1 MPVPLTASAVDT
13 LRAQTPGV
21 QHTTHFNHAGS
32 SLPSTATLDAI
43 RNHLWLEAIRGPM
56 EAGVAARQQSEQAR
70 VLAARLLSAQTS
82 EIAVTTGNSPA
93 WGGAFAALGA
103 WHPGDRILVAR
114 HEWGGNLATMR
125 LTAQRAGASIET
137 IPSDDSGAVDPQAL
151 ADMLDE
157 RVRLIALTW
166 MPANG
171 GLINPAVAV
180 GQIARRHC
188 IPYFVDA
195 AQSVGQLPVDV
206 MQVGCD
212 VLTTVGRKA
221 LRGPRGT
228 GLLFVRQ
235 DFLSRLTPAF
245 VDTHSAP
252 LDANGEPVLRN
263 DAARLEPSEL
273 APALRCGLANAL
285 REALD
290 IGLENI
296 RTRISEVAQ
305 TLRSEL
311 GEIRGV
317 TVLDQGRERSG
328 LVAFNVAG
336 IEAGELQRKLA
347 TQGISIGSNGVSY
360 TPLDMNARGL
370 ESIARA
376 SVSYLTTT
384 AEIDR
389 LLDAVRALIR

>member
-103 WHPGDRILVAR
+103 WHPGHRILVAR

-195 AQSVGQLPVDV
+195 A
-206 MQVGCD
+206 
-212 VLTTVGRKA
+212 
-221 LRGPRGT
+221 
-228 GLLFVRQ
+228 
-235 DFLSRLTPAF
+235 
-245 VDTHSAP
+245 
-252 LDANGEPVLRN
+252 
-263 DAARLEPSEL
+263 
-273 APALRCGLANAL
+273 
-285 REALD
+285 
-290 IGLENI
+290 
-296 RTRISEVAQ
+296 
-305 TLRSEL
+305 
-311 GEIRGV
+311 
-317 TVLDQGRERSG
+317 
-328 LVAFNVAG
+328 
-336 IEAGELQRKLA
+336 
-347 TQGISIGSNGVSY
+347 
-360 TPLDMNARGL
+360 
-370 ESIARA
+370 
-376 SVSYLTTT
+376 
-384 AEIDR
+384 
-389 LLDAVRALIR
+389 

>member
-1 MPVPLTASAVDT
+1 MAA
-13 LRAQTPGV
+13 
-21 QHTTHFNHAGS
+21 
-32 SLPSTATLDAI
+32 LDAI